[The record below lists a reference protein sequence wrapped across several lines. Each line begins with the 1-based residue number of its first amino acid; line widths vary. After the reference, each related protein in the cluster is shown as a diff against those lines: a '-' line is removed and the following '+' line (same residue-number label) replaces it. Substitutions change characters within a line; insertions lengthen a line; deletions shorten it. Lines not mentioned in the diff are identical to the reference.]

1 VPEKDIAVSI
11 LLPSLRGGGAERVML
26 NIGKGLSEDSCKI
39 EYVLVKATGS
49 FLKQV
54 PTECRVIDLGA
65 RKALTALPSLIRY
78 LKSQKPTVVL
88 SSLPHINLTAIF
100 AVLIARTNTK
110 VVLIEHNTLSQSMA
124 HSSRKV
130 DRLLPYLMRIFYRFS
145 DHIVAVSNGVAVDL
159 EQMLRLP
166 KGRLSVI
173 YNPVITPDL
182 LEKSNRP
189 IAHPWYQKRRTPVI
203 LAIGRLT
210 QAKCFDLLLRS
221 FQKARLQED
230 ANLIILGEGPDRKA
244 LEALTN
250 KLNLRD
256 HVQLPGF
263 VDNPYQYIKNSNL
276 FVLSSLW
283 EGLPTVLIEALYL
296 GVPIISTDCPS
307 GPKEIL
313 KNGRWGTLIPM
324 KDADALTTA
333 IVFALR
339 NRHDTPPKDSWAPFT
354 QAYAISCYQKLL
366 RQVTEPK

>member
-1 VPEKDIAVSI
+1 MPRHKPHVAIF
-11 LLPSLRGGGAERVML
+11 LPSLRGGGAERVML
-26 NIGKGLSEDSCKI
+26 TVGKQLSEENYQIDF
-39 EYVLVKATGS
+39 VLVKATGR
-49 FLKQV
+49 FLDQIPSGINLV
-54 PTECRVIDLGA
+54 DLNARRV
-65 RKALTALPSLIRY
+65 LTALPALIRY
-78 LKSQKPTVVL
+78 LRSQRPAILL
-88 SSLPHINLTAIF
+88 SSLPHINLAAII
-100 AVLIARTNTK
+100 ASQLARTRTK
-110 VVLIEHNTLSQSMA
+110 VVVIEHNTLSQSINY
-124 HSSRKV
+124 SSQKTARF
-130 DRLLPYLMRIFYRFS
+130 LPILMRFFYRFANQ
-145 DHIVAVSNGVAVDL
+145 IVAVSNGVAVDL
-159 EQMLRLP
+159 EQMLKLP
-166 KGRLSVI
+166 KSRLSVI

-182 LEKSNRP
+182 LGKANRP
-189 IAHPWYQKRRTPVI
+189 ITHPWYQEHNTPVI

-244 LEALTN
+244 LEALTD

>member
-1 VPEKDIAVSI
+1 MPRQNLHIAI

-26 NIGKGLSEDSCKI
+26 NVGKQLAVENYQIDF
-39 EYVLVKATGS
+39 VLVKATGR
-49 FLKQV
+49 FLDQIPSGINLV
-54 PTECRVIDLGA
+54 DLEA
-65 RKALTALPSLIRY
+65 RRTVTALPALIRY
-78 LKSQKPTVVL
+78 LRSQKPTVVL
-88 SSLPHINLTAIF
+88 SSLPHINLAAIV
-100 AVLIARTNTK
+100 ANLLTRTQTK
-110 VVLIEHNTLSQSMA
+110 VVVIEHNTLSQSIN
-124 HSSRKV
+124 HSSQQTARF
-130 DRLLPYLMRIFYRFS
+130 LPILMRLFYRFANQ
-145 DHIVAVSNGVAVDL
+145 IVAVSNGVAVDL
-159 EQMLRLP
+159 EQMLKLP
-166 KGRLSVI
+166 KSRLSVI

-182 LEKSNRP
+182 LEKANRP
-189 IAHPWYQKRRTPVI
+189 IAHPWYQQRRTPVI

-244 LEALTN
+244 LEALTD

-324 KDADALTTA
+324 KDADALTAA

-366 RQVTEPK
+366 HQVTQSR